1 MLRIDGK
8 TKIVGVFGWPVG
20 HSLSPAMHN
29 AAFSHTGL
37 NYIYLPFKVEPSNLS
52 EAIAGLIPLG
62 IGGVNLTIPHK
73 REAVKYLD
81 EVMDEAALTRSVNTI
96 VVREGKLIGCST
108 DGEGF
113 ITSLSEDLHFSAR
126 GKKVVILGAGGAGS
140 AIAFALAREKV
151 SKLVIANRT
160 PERGGRLVN
169 EIKQNFPEVQTRAI
183 RFSKGETSDEVRGC
197 ELLVNAT
204 PLGMNADAPGAII
217 EQGCLGAGHAVF
229 DIVYSPPLT
238 PLLSLARQAGARWVN
253 GLGMLIYQGAASF
266 KLWTGAEPPIE
277 VMREAAKKHEVDF

>member
-37 NYIYLPFKVEPSNLS
+37 NFVYLPFKVEPLNLS

-73 REAVKYLD
+73 REAIKYLN
-81 EVMDEAALTRSVNTI
+81 EVKDEAALTRSVNTI
-96 VVREGKLIGCST
+96 VASDGKLIGYST

-126 GKKVVILGAGGAGS
+126 GKNVVILGAGGAGS

-151 SKLVIANRT
+151 SELVIANRT
-160 PERGGRLVN
+160 FERGERLAS
-169 EIKQNFPEVQTRAI
+169 EIRQNFPEVQARAI
-183 RFSKGETSDEVRGC
+183 HLSGGETSDEVRGC
-197 ELLVNAT
+197 ELLVNTT
-204 PLGMNADAPGAII
+204 PLGMNADAPGTII
-217 EQGCLGAGHAVF
+217 ELGCLGNKHTVF

-253 GLGMLIYQGAASF
+253 GLGMLVYQGAASF
-266 KLWTGAEPPIE
+266 KLWTGTEPPIE
-277 VMREAAKKHEVDF
+277 VMREAAERSMP